1 MTAPYILHLTPAAV
15 YNALAEGEPLRP
27 ASLAAEGFIHCT
39 VETVVLLDIA
49 NRFYRDAPGD
59 FLVLVI
65 DREQVAAPVKFEAP
79 IPPPLPEDPIA
90 GHLFPH
96 IYGPL
101 NRDAI
106 VAVRPARR
114 RPDGTFVEV

>member
-1 MTAPYILHLTPAAV
+1 MAFILHLIPAAD
-15 YNALAEGEPLRP
+15 YQALAPDEPVRP

-39 VETVVLLDIA
+39 TETVVLLDIA
-49 NRFYRDAPGD
+49 NRFYTAAPGD

-65 DREQVAAPVKFEAP
+65 DPERVTAPVRFEAP
-79 IPPPLPEDPIA
+79 VPPPAPDDAIA

-106 VAVRPARR
+106 VALRAARR
-114 RPDGTFVEV
+114 RPDGSFIEL

>member
-1 MTAPYILHLTPAAV
+1 MAYILHLTPAAEFQ
-15 YNALAEGEPLRP
+15 ALAPGEPLRP

-39 VETVVLLDIA
+39 TEAAVLLDIA
-49 NRFYRDAPGD
+49 NRFYAGQPGD

-65 DREQVAAPVKFEAP
+65 DPERVTAPVKFEAP
-79 IPPPLPEDPIA
+79 VPAPAPGDPLA
-90 GHLFPH
+90 GHRFPH
-96 IYGPL
+96 LYGPL

-114 RPDGTFVEV
+114 QPDGRFSEV

>member
-1 MTAPYILHLTPAAV
+1 MAFILHLIPAAD
-15 YNALAEGEPLRP
+15 YQALAPDEPVRP

-39 VETVVLLDIA
+39 TEPVDQHDID
-49 NRFYRDAPGD
+49 NPNYT
-59 FLVLVI
+59 
-65 DREQVAAPVKFEAP
+65 AAPADYQIQVNDQERVTAPVRFEAP
-79 IPPPLPEDPIA
+79 VPPPAPDDAIA

-106 VAVRPARR
+106 VALRAARR
-114 RPDGTFVEV
+114 RPDGSFIEL